1 MNKLVL
7 STLALA
13 AILGSCSKDDD
24 CRCVDTNDLITPEL
38 AEMSVTTGDVTTAF
52 TGVLMVYPCQED
64 ASIYYGN
71 YSLKG
76 DPVAYQRH
84 LHHQR
89 RVYL

>member
-64 ASIYYGN
+64 ASI
-71 YSLKG
+71 
-76 DPVAYQRH
+76 
-84 LHHQR
+84 
-89 RVYL
+89 

>member
-52 TGVLMVYPCQED
+52 TGVLMVYPCQD
-64 ASIYYGN
+64 LLRQLFAQRR
-71 YSLKG
+71 
-76 DPVAYQRH
+76 PVAYQRH